1 MFEMRPAVI
10 APRCPDCGD
19 AVCTC
24 YQRAM
29 GTYREPA
36 VLIRSTPKWEDGI
49 QLEGIA
55 TSKGWDGVEVP
66 RAVRTADG
74 GATYRRAGRD
84 PLRMKGHLP
93 QPLLLGHDRRQQVGE
108 VCELSVDADGDVV
121 RFRAVVAPV
130 ETPGY
135 DRGLLESVWADLR
148 AGGLRCVSYATY
160 RVRADGSWEG
170 RELSLAERGAH
181 PFAVVTRVAFPD
193 GSGGEALEP
202 VVDHDVVRAACD
214 KFYAEHAARRASLE
228 RSTPDT
234 ETAAALP
241 PLTLADTY
249 AGTWAAGQ
257 QFERGQ
263 TVAWDK
269 SWWLSMRRN
278 IDCRPGGS
286 DAWRLLAGRGRDG
299 RDRR

>member
-36 VLIRSTPKWEDGI
+36 VLIRSTPKWADGI
-49 QLEGIA
+49 HLAGIA

-93 QPLLLGHDRRQQVGE
+93 QPLLLGHARRQQVGE
-108 VCELSVDADGDVV
+108 VCELSVDADGEVV
-121 RFRAVVAPV
+121 RFHATVAPV
-130 ETPGY
+130 ETPGF

-148 AGGLRCVSYATY
+148 AGALRCVSYATH
-160 RVRADGSWEG
+160 RVRRDGSWEG
-170 RELSLAERGAH
+170 KELSIVAKGAH
-181 PFAVVTRVAFPD
+181 PYAVITKVAFPD
-193 GSGGEALEP
+193 GEGGEALEP
-202 VVDHDVVRAACD
+202 VIDHDAVLRACD
-214 KFYAEHAARRASLE
+214 AHYAARAARRANMT
-228 RSTPDT
+228 RSSDT
-234 ETAAALP
+234 TTEAAQP
-241 PLTLADTY
+241 PLTLADVY
-249 AGTWAAGQ
+249 QGTWAAGQ
-257 QFERGQ
+257 QYERGQ
-263 TVAWDK
+263 TVVSDK
-269 SWWLSMRRN
+269 SWWLAMRQN
-278 IDCRPGGS
+278 VDCRPGAS